1 MRFSII
7 LFFSFLTLTNTI
19 VFAQTFNGSGGNIPD
34 AGATPTCF
42 PINVTGIGTINTSFG
57 VASVCI
63 DITHTW
69 DSDLEIALHAPDGTI
84 VFLSLQNG
92 GSGQNFTGTCFT
104 GTALSSISTGIAP
117 FTGSYLPDEPLGAVN
132 NGQNANGTW
141 SLCIQDVLGLFTGT
155 LNNWSITFNN
165 SPAPP
170 PPVQP
175 PCLGNP
181 PAGDDCASATAVCN
195 FSGYCGN
202 TSSTYNADEWPELTA
217 AFCGTLENN
226 SFITFVASATTAS
239 FNVWVSNSING
250 DGIQMMFYDGGC
262 GSGAV
267 NTYGCYGQIQPSLF
281 PTAVT
286 ATGLTIGNTYYL
298 MFDGYAGDV
307 CDYTIAPLSGV
318 NILDVSTSVGSG
330 GASSSTTICIG
341 ESVNLTASG
350 GNGIYTW
357 TGVGLSTNT
366 GSVVTATPTV
376 TTVYTVTSSDPSG
389 SCPITKDFTVN
400 VTVTP
405 NPPVVTTPLILC
417 QNAVASPLTANGSSL
432 LWYNTLT
439 GGPAGTTTAPTPS
452 TAAIGSVTYYVSQ
465 TLTCGESIRVPIVV
479 NIINATPVPAVSS
492 PVTFCQNSTATAL
505 TATGTGLLW
514 YTNASGGT
522 GSSTAPIPSTTT
534 PGNTIY
540 YVTQNGNCGESPR
553 TPITVNIT
561 PLPSPPTVVT
571 PITYCVG
578 STTSQLTATGTNLHW
593 YYFGTGGTALA
604 AAPTPSSATIGNSAY
619 YVSQTVNSCE
629 GPRASIVVTIVAAT
643 ATPIVTTPVVYCQ
656 DAIANPLSATG
667 SGLLWYTA
675 SSGGTGNSTA
685 PTPSTATSGSVSYY
699 VSQTTNCGESPR
711 ASITVTVNPTP
722 SAPTVGSPLSY
733 CIAATA
739 VPLTATGTNLYWY
752 TVPSG
757 GSGISSLTPTTTSVG
772 TTTYYVN
779 QTVLGCVSPMA
790 SLDVTITGLPPA
802 PIVNPSSFTYC
813 QLDPSHALTANGSNL
828 LWYTSALGGIG
839 SNASPI
845 PSTLNVGTISY
856 FVSQSLSCG
865 ESPRAEI
872 TVTINPTPLAPQ
884 VTTPVVYCQGV
895 TPSILTANGNN
906 LLWYDV
912 NSGGT
917 GSSTAPTPST
927 ISTGNTSYFVSA
939 TTGSCEG
946 PRAEIIVTVN
956 ITPTAPLVNTPL
968 TYCKGN
974 ATNPLTATGT
984 NLLWYT
990 NAIGGSGTNISPIP
1004 SANTTGTVAY
1014 YVSQTIGVCEGPRSN
1029 INVVTL
1035 STPNVGPDQK
1045 DTVCFGSSY
1054 DLTGIFNTSGL
1065 SVNWTQNGVIV
1076 IDPTL
1081 ITSSGVYQI
1090 DVTNSNGCADT
1101 ALFSFNV
1108 RPPVKAFA
1116 GNDTIGVKNGDH
1128 QLFATGGDRYEWT
1141 PSSMLNF
1148 SNIQN
1153 PIANLNDDQLFV
1165 VTAYN
1170 SIGCTDKD
1178 SVFIKVYQKPKDYYY
1193 IPNAFSPN
1201 GDGLNDI
1208 FRPIPV
1214 GINAYNCKWFKVY
1227 NRFGQLLFSTTQWM
1241 KGWDGRYKNNYQ
1253 PIGSYVWSLGYVEKD
1268 GSTKVLNGSVLIIK

>member
-1 MRFSII
+1 
-7 LFFSFLTLTNTI
+7 
-19 VFAQTFNGSGGNIPD
+19 
-34 AGATPTCF
+34 
-42 PINVTGIGTINTSFG
+42 
-57 VASVCI
+57 
-63 DITHTW
+63 
-69 DSDLEIALHAPDGTI
+69 
-84 VFLSLQNG
+84 
-92 GSGQNFTGTCFT
+92 
-104 GTALSSISTGIAP
+104 
-117 FTGSYLPDEPLGAVN
+117 
-132 NGQNANGTW
+132 
-141 SLCIQDVLGLFTGT
+141 
-155 LNNWSITFNN
+155 
-165 SPAPP
+165 
-170 PPVQP
+170 
-175 PCLGNP
+175 
-181 PAGDDCASATAVCN
+181 
-195 FSGYCGN
+195 
-202 TSSTYNADEWPELTA
+202 
-217 AFCGTLENN
+217 
-226 SFITFVASATTAS
+226 
-239 FNVWVSNSING
+239 
-250 DGIQMMFYDGGC
+250 
-262 GSGAV
+262 
-267 NTYGCYGQIQPSLF
+267 
-281 PTAVT
+281 
-286 ATGLTIGNTYYL
+286 
-298 MFDGYAGDV
+298 
-307 CDYTIAPLSGV
+307 
-318 NILDVSTSVGSG
+318 
-330 GASSSTTICIG
+330 
-341 ESVNLTASG
+341 
-350 GNGIYTW
+350 
-357 TGVGLSTNT
+357 
-366 GSVVTATPTV
+366 
-376 TTVYTVTSSDPSG
+376 
-389 SCPITKDFTVN
+389 
-400 VTVTP
+400 
-405 NPPVVTTPLILC
+405 
-417 QNAVASPLTANGSSL
+417 
-432 LWYNTLT
+432 
-439 GGPAGTTTAPTPS
+439 
-452 TAAIGSVTYYVSQ
+452 
-465 TLTCGESIRVPIVV
+465 
-479 NIINATPVPAVSS
+479 
-492 PVTFCQNSTATAL
+492 
-505 TATGTGLLW
+505 
-514 YTNASGGT
+514 
-522 GSSTAPIPSTTT
+522 
-534 PGNTIY
+534 
-540 YVTQNGNCGESPR
+540 
-553 TPITVNIT
+553 
-561 PLPSPPTVVT
+561 
-571 PITYCVG
+571 
-578 STTSQLTATGTNLHW
+578 LHW

-656 DAIANPLSATG
+656 GTIANPLSATG
-667 SGLLWYTA
+667 SGLLWYT
-675 SSGGTGNSTA
+675 SSGGTGNPTA
-685 PTPSTATSGSVSYY
+685 PTPSTSTPGSVTYY
-699 VSQTTNCGESPR
+699 VSQTTNCGESPQ
-711 ASITVTVNPTP
+711 ALITVTVNPTP
-722 SAPTVGSPLSY
+722 SAPTVGNPLSY
-733 CIAATA
+733 CVGATS
-739 VPLTATGTNLYWY
+739 VPLTAIGSNLYWY
-752 TVPSG
+752 TMPSG

-828 LWYTSALGGIG
+828 LWYTSASGGIG

-872 TVTINPTPLAPQ
+872 TVTTNPTPLTPQ
-884 VTTPVVYCQGV
+884 VTSPVVYCQGV
-895 TPSILTANGNN
+895 NSSILTANGNN

-912 NSGGT
+912 NSGGI

-990 NAIGGSGTNISPIP
+990 TAIGGSGNNISPIP

-1035 STPNVGPDQK
+1035 STPNVGPDKK

-1054 DLTGIFNTSGL
+1054 DLTGVFNTTGL
-1065 SVNWTQNGVIV
+1065 SVNWTQIGVLV

-1165 VTAYN
+1165 VTVYN

-1214 GINAYNCKWFKVY
+1214 GINGYNCKWFKVY

-1253 PIGSYVWSLGYVEKD
+1253 PIGSYVWSLGYIEKD